1 MDRFRQDSE
10 IDEATKAETADA
22 LTKSRQFLTSRL
34 LPDLD
39 RANQVHQ
46 SLIAQI
52 EGYKKLRETLRSL
65 DVDENRVKDSNVADK
80 DATLLADIGGGVA
93 AQTRLLEGENPI
105 VSLGLANFYAQ
116 LTNREARAFI
126 TKKLS
131 LLEIKR
137 DRAID
142 KLAQIEAHI
151 HLTSTSITQLDNLHR
166 GGSIIDDV

>member
-1 MDRFRQDSE
+1 MDRFKQESK

-22 LTKSRQFLTSRL
+22 LAKSRQFLTSRL

-39 RANQVHQ
+39 QANRNHQ
-46 SLIAQI
+46 SLVAQI
-52 EGYKKLRETLRSL
+52 DEYKKLRETLRSL
-65 DVDENRVKDSNVADK
+65 DTDEGRIKDSSVAPK
-80 DATLLADIGGGVA
+80 DQTLLADIGGGVA
-93 AQTRLLEGENPI
+93 VQTQLLEEEKPI
-105 VSLGLANFYAQ
+105 ISLGLANFYAQ

-126 TKKLS
+126 TKKLT
-131 LLEIKR
+131 LLETKR

-142 KLAQIEAHI
+142 KLAQIEAHV

>member
-80 DATLLADIGGGVA
+80 DAALLADIGGGVA
-93 AQTRLLEGENPI
+93 AQTRL
-105 VSLGLANFYAQ
+105 
-116 LTNREARAFI
+116 
-126 TKKLS
+126 
-131 LLEIKR
+131 
-137 DRAID
+137 
-142 KLAQIEAHI
+142 
-151 HLTSTSITQLDNLHR
+151 
-166 GGSIIDDV
+166 